1 MKDMIHRRRSKGK
14 KGMKLSF
21 NVEMSLSITK
31 DVFLNDATNKQHFI
45 ALLGEQLSKT
55 TVQCTMQNQMLTF
68 LLSRRQLIQQK
79 TAKQQNSG
87 P

>member
-31 DVFLNDATNKQHFI
+31 DVFLNDATNKQRFI
-45 ALLGEQLSKT
+45 ALLGEELSKNNCIVYYAKSDADFLI
-55 TVQCTMQNQMLTF
+55 VQ
-68 LLSRRQLIQQK
+68 
-79 TAKQQNSG
+79 
-87 P
+87 

>member
-31 DVFLNDATNKQHFI
+31 DVFLNDATNKQRFI
-45 ALLGEQLSKT
+45 ALLGEQLS
-55 TVQCTMQNQMLTF
+55 
-68 LLSRRQLIQQK
+68 
-79 TAKQQNSG
+79 
-87 P
+87 